1 MMRPLFTLLT
11 AEPGPDCRADPRPVD
26 GDPRP
31 RRLVGVA
38 RYKRSE
44 AELLQP
50 LLAGNRRARHERR
63 IIGGKEDDAV
73 GALIGRADVA
83 DLSGACRGDSF
94 SRSPRFV
101 SLQM

>member
-1 MMRPLFTLLT
+1 MISVIEKASFWDDASSVPAANGR
-11 AEPGPDCRADPRPVD
+11 AWSRRRADPRPVD

-63 IIGGKEDDAV
+63 IIGGKEDDAL
-73 GALIGRADVA
+73 GALIGRAHVA
-83 DLSGACRGDSF
+83 DLSGACR
-94 SRSPRFV
+94 R
-101 SLQM
+101 